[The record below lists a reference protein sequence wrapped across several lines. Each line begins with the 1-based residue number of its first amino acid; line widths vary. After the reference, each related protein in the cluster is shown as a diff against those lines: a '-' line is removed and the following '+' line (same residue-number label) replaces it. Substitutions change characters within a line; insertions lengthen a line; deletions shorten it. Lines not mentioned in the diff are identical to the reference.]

1 MTMLRGGCERITR
14 QLGNL
19 ENNMIFFL
27 KKNYV
32 LKSNLSLTH
41 IKFIDG
47 SRFCDFWYE
56 AQKKAKKYA
65 RDNGVQS

>member
-32 LKSNLSLTH
+32 LKGNLSLTH

-47 SRFCDFWYE
+47 SRFLDFWYE
-56 AQKKAKKYA
+56 AQKKTKKYA